1 MSIRI
6 HELAKKIGIDNK
18 ELLSLLKERKFDVKS
33 VSSTIDN
40 ISAEA
45 LVEELKSKYTAP
57 AAEAAVEAVVSP
69 AAEEP
74 ASVAKVKLPP
84 GIFVK
89 SKLDIEREKAEKA
102 EKEQKEREAALPP
115 VVMAKPVVAAPP
127 PAPVSRP
134 ASPPTPPPI
143 AKAPPAVSMPVSAPV
158 AKAPP
163 ATPPIV
169 RPASPPVSVRP
180 APVVPPAAPA
190 AKPAAVVLPTP
201 GLRPVAPPPA
211 PAAPPAAPAPVV
223 APAPAPAPVVS
234 APPPVSTPPPV
245 APMAKSPAP
254 VAAIPVSRPVP
265 LPPIPPPLPPSAKPP
280 ALPGMA
286 PAAGV
291 TPAAPAT
298 PGVPGEV
305 KILHFK
311 PPVVV
316 RDFATAL
323 GLKPFRLI
331 SELMEMGIFA
341 SMTQAIDETVAMK
354 VAEKHG
360 YLLEVKHRGEAV
372 SPQQTAKDKE
382 AEKKKKAAEDESKFL
397 VTRPPIVCILGHVD
411 HGKTSL
417 LDALRKA
424 NVAAGEAGGITQ
436 HIGAYQIEHNGRKI
450 TFLDTPG
457 HAAFNKMRA
466 RGASATDIAV
476 LVVAADD
483 GFMPQTDEALKH
495 IQNAKVALMVAVNKM
510 DVKGANLDQVKAQM
524 QQRNIAPEDWGGET
538 ITVPVSAIKGTGLP
552 ELLEMI
558 LLQADVLELKA
569 NPKCEASGIVI
580 ESQLDI
586 GRGPLATVIV
596 QRGTLRT
603 GDALICGQHW
613 CKVRAMFDDKGA
625 TVKEAGPAT
634 PVRVIGW
641 SGPPDSGAP
650 FKAVKNARE
659 AEKLAETEEQRLRKE
674 NAAAAVP
681 KDISVASLFAEIAA
695 TQQKTL
701 KVIVKTDV
709 FGSSEAVRH
718 VLDGIKSTKV
728 QLEIVSID
736 VGLVT
741 KNDVLMASTGGAV
754 IVGFN
759 TKLEPGVTPLA
770 KHHNVRIETY
780 EIIYEL
786 GDKVRDM
793 MADLLDPDLK
803 EVKLGAA
810 EVRATFPLAK
820 GFVAGCLVIEGK
832 VNRNATAR
840 VRRGKEN
847 VYQGKVAT
855 LKRFKDD
862 ANEVRAGLECGIKL
876 DDFNGYE
883 IGDVIECFEIQKV
896 RAAL

>member
-6 HELAKKIGIDNK
+6 HELAKKIGMDNK

-45 LVEELKSKYTAP
+45 LVEELKVKSAPAPASAP
-57 AAEAAVEAVVSP
+57 AAT
-69 AAEEP
+69 AEEP
-74 ASVAKVKLPP
+74 KAEVAKVNAPH
-84 GIFVK
+84 GMFVK
-89 SKLDIEREKAEKA
+89 TMQDVAREKAEKV
-102 EKEQKEREAALPP
+102 EKEHKERAALAP
-115 VVMAKPVVAAPP
+115 VAPAR
-127 PAPVSRP
+127 PAPAVPFSRP
-134 ASPPTPPPI
+134 PSPPPI
-143 AKAPPAVSMPVSAPV
+143 V

-163 ATPPIV
+163 PISVPLAPPMAKSPPLPPPFTSLAPAPKPAPAVATPAAPV
-169 RPASPPVSVRP
+169 AKPGHVVLPAPASRAAATP
-180 APVVPPAAPA
+180 APAVPPAAPVV
-190 AKPAAVVLPTP
+190 KTPVSPPVPAA
-201 GLRPVAPPPA
+201 
-211 PAAPPAAPAPVV
+211 
-223 APAPAPAPVVS
+223 
-234 APPPVSTPPPV
+234 
-245 APMAKSPAP
+245 
-254 VAAIPVSRPVP
+254 PVSRPVP
-265 LPPIPPPLPPSAKPP
+265 PPPIPPPLPPAAKPP
-280 ALPGMA
+280 GLPALPH
-286 PAAGV
+286 PAAAASE
-291 TPAAPAT
+291 PAVPA
-298 PGVPGEV
+298 VPGEV

-323 GLKPFRLI
+323 SLKPFKLI

-341 SMTQAIDETVAMK
+341 SMTQAIDEEVAMK

-360 YLLEVKHRGEAV
+360 FLLEVKHRGEAV
-372 SPQQTAKDKE
+372 SPLQTAKDKE
-382 AEKKKKAAEDESKFL
+382 VEQKKKAEEDESKFL
-397 VTRPPIVCILGHVD
+397 LPRPPVVCILGHVD

-417 LDALRKA
+417 LDAIRQA
-424 NVAAGEAGGITQ
+424 HVAAGEAGGITQ
-436 HIGAYQIEHNGRKI
+436 HIGAYQVEFKGRKI

-466 RGASATDIAV
+466 RGAAVTDIAV

-538 ITVPVSAIKGTGLP
+538 ITVPVSAIKGTGIN
-552 ELLEMI
+552 ELLDMI
-558 LLQADVLELKA
+558 LLQAEVLELKA
-569 NPKCEASGIVI
+569 NSKCEANGVVI
-580 ESQLDI
+580 ESQVDV

-603 GDALICGQHW
+603 GDALLCGPNW
-613 CKVRAMFDDKGA
+613 CKVRAMFDDQGKNI
-625 TVKEAGPAT
+625 KEAGPAT

-641 SGPPDSGAP
+641 SGTPDSGAT
-650 FKAVKNARE
+650 FQTVKNARA
-659 AEKLAETEEQRLRKE
+659 AEKLAEEEQQRLKKE
-674 NAAAAVP
+674 AADTAAAVP
-681 KDISVASLFAEIAA
+681 KDVSVASLFAEIAA
-695 TQQKTL
+695 TQQKAL
-701 KVIVKTDV
+701 KMIVKTDV
-709 FGSSEAVRH
+709 FGSAEAVRQ
-718 VLDGIKSTKV
+718 VLDGINSVKV
-728 QLEIVSID
+728 QHEIVSIE
-736 VGLVT
+736 VGLIT
-741 KNDVLMASTGGAV
+741 KNDVLMAGTGGAV
-754 IVGFN
+754 IIGFN

-770 KHHNVRIETY
+770 KHHNVRIETF

-786 GDKVRDM
+786 GDKVREM

-820 GFVAGCLVIEGK
+820 GFVAGCLVTEGK
-832 VNRNATAR
+832 ITRNAAAR
-840 VRRGKEN
+840 VRRGKESL
-847 VYQGKVAT
+847 YEGKVAT

-883 IGDVIECFEIQKV
+883 IGDVIECYEVQKV
-896 RAAL
+896 RASL